1 MKRLIPVLL
10 LIALYSCD
18 SAKEEPKGF
27 DLTLTISS
35 EQQIDSVW
43 ISDIGQTDS
52 HHLPFEST
60 IKHNFKKNINDLYN
74 IGVYINGKR
83 KTQQIWLDGEEVI
96 VKGSVAD
103 RFEIDTVINSEMYY
117 SSMAFSE
124 QYKQMKE
131 AQVDSLSFDKFL
143 LQQIESN
150 IEHPFS
156 HIIALNY
163 ISRNQNDKVK
173 LKALLPVYEK
183 QPDSI
188 KTHFLSAFSRLESTL
203 NVDEVE
209 IAQYEYTTLEK
220 KISGLNLDP
229 NKTYLLDFWFVA
241 CPPCIR
247 DHKQIA
253 QNMEVFENN
262 DITLIGISRD
272 QDHDIW
278 KNYLDKYQYTWP
290 NYREVVDEHAAK
302 LTKDLTIWSFPTY
315 ILITEGGKINGRF
328 NSFKDF
334 QATLQP

>member
-1 MKRLIPVLL
+1 MKKLIPVLL
-10 LIALYSCD
+10 LIVVFSCD
-18 SAKEEPKGF
+18 NPKEDANGF

-35 EQQIDSVW
+35 EQHIDSVW

-83 KTQQIWLDGEEVI
+83 KTQQIWLDGKEVI

-117 SSMAFSE
+117 SSMAFSKE
-124 QYKQMKE
+124 YAQMVE
-131 AQVDSLSFDKFL
+131 AQTDSLSFDTYL
-143 LQQIESN
+143 LEKIETN

-163 ISRNQNDKVK
+163 ISRNQNNKNK
-173 LKALLPVYEK
+173 LKALLPLYEK
-183 QPDSI
+183 QPDTI
-188 KTHFLSAFSRLESTL
+188 KTHFLSAIGRLESTL
-203 NVDEVE
+203 NVEDVD
-209 IAQYEYTTLEK
+209 IASYEFQTLEQTV
-220 KISGLNLDP
+220 SGLNLDKD
-229 NKTYLLDFWFVA
+229 KTYLLDMWFVA

-253 QNMEVFENN
+253 ENLYVFEDN
-262 DITLIGISRD
+262 DITLIGISTD
-272 QDHDIW
+272 QNHETW
-278 KNYLDKYQYTWP
+278 KNYLEKHNYNWP
-290 NYREVVDEHAAK
+290 NYREVWAEEG
-302 LTKDLTIWSFPTY
+302 TITNDLTIWSFPTY
-315 ILITEGGKINGRF
+315 LLITDGGKIKSRF